1 METSHILWLLL
12 ALLLPVSALMAR
24 GLPAAHVMRLV
35 IIWTIIIAAIALII
49 WTAQQSGW
57 IGTA

>member
-24 GLPAAHVMRLV
+24 GLPAERVVRLIVIWTV
-35 IIWTIIIAAIALII
+35 IIAGIALAI
-49 WTAQQSGW
+49 WAAQRSGW
-57 IGTA
+57 IGSA

>member
-24 GLPAAHVMRLV
+24 GLPAGKVMRLIV
-35 IIWTIIIAAIALII
+35 IWTIIIAGIALAI
-49 WTAQQSGW
+49 WFAQQSGW
-57 IGTA
+57 IGRA